1 MENANKNT
9 PFVEIHK
16 DYMLKESQELILA
29 IKGSNATMGGL
40 DDKIKLNFDDMYG
53 GKFVS
58 IGNTLLKS
66 AGVGGGGSG
75 SGPG

>member
-1 MENANKNT
+1 M
-9 PFVEIHK
+9 PFVEVHK
-16 DYMLKESQELILA
+16 DFFLKESKELIAA
-29 IKGSNATMGGL
+29 IKGSNATMCGL

-58 IGNTLLKS
+58 IGKTMLKG